1 MPNSVAG
8 GARPA
13 ATSPTP
19 GPLKILDLTFGP
31 QQAGSMEPK
40 VRWKRTPFYGEIYI
54 YIYIYHIYLSIY
66 LYIYYNWLIIVI
78 YVLVYIIGW

>member
-31 QQAGSMEPK
+31 QQASGIDGAQSTVK
-40 VRWKRTPFYGEIYI
+40 TNTVLWGDL
-54 YIYIYHIYLSIY
+54 YLY
-66 LYIYYNWLIIVI
+66 LYIIN
-78 YVLVYIIGW
+78 